1 MEKIKLDEREYQ
13 GEMKDKKY
21 MVSASLPGLKA
32 NFKDKNK
39 KENTKMDYFI

>member
-1 MEKIKLDEREYQ
+1 MKDSTKAYQ